1 MDPIFLSKAAIM
13 GIVEGITEF
22 IPVSSTGHLIV
33 VQNWLGLAGKTTSAV
48 SLAKE
53 NAFAVFIQLGAILAV
68 IWLYWRKILSL
79 LLDWPRDPKARL
91 LIANIVIATIP
102 AILVGLPTADWI
114 EAHFFKPLPVAIALV
129 AGGLLIL
136 LIEGRRPRPSVE
148 SIDDVPWPRALGVGV
163 IQILSIVFPGTSR
176 SGATIIGGMTLGL
189 SRRAATEFSFFLAIP
204 AMVGASAV
212 KLFGIRHDLSSADFP
227 FFAVGFVVA
236 FLAALPVVRWL
247 VRYVSNHSFVP
258 FAWWRIAF
266 GVLIIALYWNARG
279 SF

>member
-1 MDPIFLSKAAIM
+1 MDPIYLLKAAVM

-22 IPVSSTGHLIV
+22 IPVSSTGHLII
-33 VQNWLGLAGKTTSAV
+33 VQNWLGLGGGPGAAA
-48 SLAKE
+48 AKE
-53 NAFAVFIQLGAILAV
+53 NAFAIFIQLGAILAV
-68 IWLYWRKILSL
+68 IWLYWRKILDL
-79 LLDWPRDPKARL
+79 LLGWPRDAKARW

-102 AILVGLPTADWI
+102 AIVVGLPTADWI
-114 EAHFFKPLPVAIALV
+114 EAHFFKPFPVAIALIV
-129 AGGLLIL
+129 GGLLIL
-136 LIEGRRPRPSVE
+136 LIERLRHHASVD
-148 SIDDVPWPRALGVGV
+148 SIDDIPWPRALGVGV

-176 SGATIIGGMTLGL
+176 SGATIMGGMSLGL

-212 KLFGIRHDLSSADFP
+212 KLLHVRHDLSSADVP
-227 FFAVGFVVA
+227 FFAVGFIVA

-258 FAWWRIAF
+258 FAWYRIAF
-266 GVLIIALYWNARG
+266 GILIVALYWNARG